1 MLLLRFQQNE
11 MRPNWGAVGTALW
24 SHWAISHHFP
34 SKKFDCKKQMFSQP
48 TWSRCLNAAAVF
60 MGGKRVW
67 GNTVEAVWVSMAVHG
82 QDVSFFG
89 IFLLRSSQN
98 FPPTERT
105 WQINLKWDLLFFHTK
120 VPWLQTETVSTIFLF
135 FSKRHLVKQYIFKS
149 KSNNY
154 FCKSVTLSYV

>member
-1 MLLLRFQQNE
+1 MSHMLLLHFQQNE

-34 SKKFDCKKQMFSQP
+34 SKKFDRKKQMSSQP
-48 TWSRCLNAAAVF
+48 TWSRCLNATAVF

-67 GNTVEAVWVSMAVHG
+67 GENTVEAVWVRMAVHG

-105 WQINLKWDLLFFHTK
+105 WQINLLYEICFSFILRYHDYKPKLLVLFF
-120 VPWLQTETVSTIFLF
+120 
-135 FSKRHLVKQYIFKS
+135 FSFPKD
-149 KSNNY
+149 
-154 FCKSVTLSYV
+154 T